1 MKNSETI
8 IQVKQLGRL
17 FDRQVALED
26 VSFEVKAGQV
36 FGIVGENGAGKT
48 TLIKHL
54 LGQYIAQQGS
64 VKVFGKNPVE
74 QPEKVLAKIGYLSE
88 EPDLPA
94 WMTVKEIINYTAAF
108 YTNWDHQY
116 AAELTDVFA
125 LQTNKRIR
133 ELSKGQKARVGLV
146 LAQAHRPELLLL
158 DEPSSGLDPNVRRDI
173 LSAIIRTVSKE
184 GRTVIFSSHLLE
196 EVERVSDQLLM
207 LDKGKKLLC
216 DSMENVLFSHH
227 RFVIRSESDI
237 LSKLSNDSFRDIGL
251 LNHQQLNN
259 ETILNFC
266 GNQKAIKQQ
275 LLTAKIDILAQN
287 KMSLSDIFIART
299 TASQGV

>member
-1 MKNSETI
+1 MKNSKTI

-17 FDRQVALED
+17 FDQQTALEN